1 MSGSRWQR
9 LEALF
14 EEGLDLAP
22 AQRELWLAALPDDPD
37 LITELRA
44 MLLADAETDR
54 LEQHIG
60 NAIAAAEQLPVA
72 GSRLGAWRLI
82 GELGSGGVG
91 VVFLAE
97 RAEGGFRQQ
106 AAIKLIRGMADGDA
120 ARQLRHER
128 QILAEL
134 DHPGIARLLEG
145 GETEQG
151 QPYLVMEYVRGQ
163 PITQAARSR
172 ALTIGQRLALI
183 VEVAQAVHHAH
194 QSLIIH
200 RDIKPANVLLRED
213 GRPVLLDF
221 GIAKLLDPTTR
232 RDATQPWFTPGYAA
246 PEQLRGDKVSTAT
259 DVYALGLLLSDLL
272 CDQSPRYAKDGS
284 LVAPSERVERSRR
297 SLLRGDLDR
306 IVARATA
313 RDPARRYPS
322 AQALASDLERFL
334 QGRPVQA
341 VPDTAGY
348 RLRKLLRRNP
358 WVSLAT
364 VIAVCLMLAMA
375 WRLADERNRA
385 LLAEQRALA
394 ESRAAMATTEFLAEL
409 FQRAE
414 PGSGHEALSPT
425 ALIDR
430 GREQLAAREDI
441 APAYRARLLGT
452 LGRIYGF
459 LGQPERASE
468 ALEEAL
474 RDARAAGLGWA
485 MEAELLTQ
493 LGNAYDDRLA
503 WTEAEQAFV
512 AALSLQRR
520 YGEPIGVAH
529 ALTKVGLIQSRLG
542 HLAEAES
549 LLREAIAS
557 LGELTGP
564 DAVET
569 AQARVYLAEAMT
581 LGGRAREAQDEMARG
596 IAALRQ
602 QLEPD
607 DASLL
612 SALSFQSTQLREA
625 GDAEGAERV
634 LLEVISHRQALL
646 ESDSGLLAMAH
657 SALGSAYYEQ
667 GRTREATRQFEAALR
682 IGEQA
687 MAADDPSYAIDL
699 NNVAALYEEMGDYA
713 AALPLMRKAL
723 DIIATRPDEQ
733 ALRLAQFRQNLGRLL
748 MLSGEREESLSL
760 LQLEVGEGEEVGWGV
775 QRSRRRLHLAEW
787 HRRWGSAQQ
796 AQSWL
801 NEAEAAVD
809 EMGGRGSARYA
820 QLLRTG
826 ALLLRSQGQPEAAQE
841 QLLRAR
847 DLLATTRGEHYA
859 GVGEIE
865 LDLGELAVSI
875 RDYAAARSHSQSARS
890 RLDPVLVEGSAS
902 RQRLERLLAGLGS
915 LSP

>member
-14 EEGLDLAP
+14 EEALDLAP

-44 MLLADAETDR
+44 MLLADAGTDR

-60 NAIAAAEQLPVA
+60 SAIAAAEQVPVA

-91 VVFLAE
+91 IVFLAE

-106 AAIKLIRGMADGDA
+106 AAIKVIRGLADGDA

-145 GETEQG
+145 GETAQG
-151 QPYLVMEYVRGQ
+151 QPYLVMEYVRGK
-163 PITQAARSR
+163 PITEAARSR
-172 ALTIGQRLALI
+172 ALNLGQRLALV

-221 GIAKLLDPTTR
+221 GIAKLLDPSTR

-246 PEQLRGDKVSTAT
+246 PEQLRGGKVSTAT
-259 DVYALGLLLSDLL
+259 DVYALGLLLSELL
-272 CDQSPRYAKDGS
+272 CEQPPRYAKDGS
-284 LVAPSERVERSRR
+284 LVPPSERVERSRR

-313 RDPARRYPS
+313 LEPARRYPS
-322 AQALASDLERFL
+322 AQALASDIDRFL

-341 VPDTAGY
+341 APDTAGY
-348 RLRKLLRRNP
+348 RLRKLLRRHP
-358 WVSLAT
+358 WASAAT
-364 VIAVCLMLAMA
+364 LFAVALLLAMG

-385 LLAEQRALA
+385 LQAEQVALA
-394 ESRAAMATTEFLAEL
+394 ESRAALATTEFLTEL

-414 PGSGHEALSPT
+414 PGSGREPLSPT

-452 LGRIYGF
+452 LGRIYGY
-459 LGQPERASE
+459 LGQPEHAAETLE
-468 ALEEAL
+468 AAL
-474 RDARAAGLGWA
+474 RDARVAGLGWQV
-485 MEAELLTQ
+485 EAELLTE

-503 WTEAEQAFV
+503 WTEAEASFA

-520 YGEPIGVAH
+520 YGQPVGAAR
-529 ALTKVGLIQSRLG
+529 ALTKVGLIQSRMG
-542 HLAEAES
+542 HLAEAER
-549 LLREAIAS
+549 LLRQAIDQ
-557 LGELTGP
+557 LGALTDP
-564 DAVET
+564 DSVET

-581 LGGRAREAQDEMARG
+581 MGGRAREAQEEMERG
-596 IAALRQ
+596 VAALRRH
-602 QLEPD
+602 LAPD

-625 GDAEGAERV
+625 GDAAGAERV

-667 GRTREATRQFEAALR
+667 GRTREATVQFEAALR
-682 IGEQA
+682 IGEQS
-687 MAADDPSYAIDL
+687 MAPDDPSLAIDL

-713 AALPLMRKAL
+713 AALPLMRRAL
-723 DIIATRPDEQ
+723 AAIGTRPEEQ

-748 MLSGEREESLSL
+748 MLAGEREESAQW
-760 LQLEVGEGEEVGWGV
+760 LQMEVGEGEEAGWGV

-787 HRRWGSAQQ
+787 ERRWGDAGAAQG
-796 AQSWL
+796 WL
-801 NEAEAAVD
+801 DEADAKVD
-809 EMGGRGSARYA
+809 EMGGPAVARYA
-820 QLLRTG
+820 QLLRTR
-826 ALLLRSQGQPEAAQE
+826 ALLLRSQGQVDAARQ
-841 QLLRAR
+841 QLVQAR
-847 DLLATTRGEHYA
+847 DLLTRTRGGHYA

-865 LDLGELAVSI
+865 LDMGELAASL
-875 RDYAAARSHSQSARS
+875 RDYAGARAHARAARAV
-890 RLDPVLVEGSAS
+890 LDPVVVERSP
-902 RQRLERLLAGLGS
+902 QRERLLRLEAGLAS
-915 LSP
+915 LSD